1 MPSVRG
7 DGAAGG
13 GDGDRRGDALRGGR
27 GGQGGEVSER
37 QARERAAK
45 EGAVVKKRA
54 KQAVAP
60 RDARE
65 LVLDYV
71 DARPVRTPA
80 PPHVVVALIEPL
92 LERLRK

>member
-13 GDGDRRGDALRGGR
+13 GDGDRRRDALRR
-27 GGQGGEVSER
+27 GAGGEVSER

-45 EGAVVKKRA
+45 GEAVVKKRA

-71 DARPVRTPA
+71 DARPVRGPVA
-80 PPHVVVALIEPL
+80 APHVVVALIEPL
-92 LERLRK
+92 LERLRS